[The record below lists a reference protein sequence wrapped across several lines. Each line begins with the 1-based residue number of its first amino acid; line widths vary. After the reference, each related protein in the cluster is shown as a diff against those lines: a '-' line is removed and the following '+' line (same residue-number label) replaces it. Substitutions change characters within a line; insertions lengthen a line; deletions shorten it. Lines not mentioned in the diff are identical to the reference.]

1 MLPLSSFPVQS
12 ALAPATKLGSVSTG
26 SKGHDQVKRNDIG
39 SALTAGLVVTVGQLL
54 KRHGR
59 CHASLQESVARP
71 PRRRKRLRDLKVG
84 QELRGIVKAMLA
96 SHALV
101 DVGAEFDAVL
111 HASKMAEG
119 NKSPGDVV
127 SEGMEVR
134 VWVSGMRSEGYGTAE
149 GNAWKIDAKLEVTM
163 LDPKELRVCRLAGSQ
178 LMLALSADV
187 SEFIALPSDALLAA
201 SVSRIED
208 YGIFL
213 LVSPPSGGAPVQG
226 FVHVS
231 EMKEGFVHHPE
242 DEVEMGQELTVRLLR
257 VDRKFGRLRL
267 SMKLP
272 EVEGY

>member
-163 LDPKELRVCRLAGSQ
+163 LDPKEL
-178 LMLALSADV
+178 SADV